1 MSNQKK
7 LQRLV
12 CEVMSPAFTIS
23 QKYKV
28 DFLTRHDDNLY
39 MCLGPGCGYT
49 IGYLTGMHRSS
60 SHLFFDLMMIELI
73 TGTSASAQWQE

>member
-12 CEVMSPAFTIS
+12 CEVKSSAFKKA
-23 QKYKV
+23 QHKV
-28 DFLTRHDDNLY
+28 DFVSRHDDNLY

-49 IGYLTGMHRSS
+49 IGYLTGMHRSTY
-60 SHLFFDLMMIELI
+60 HLFSDLMMIDLI
-73 TGTSASAQWQE
+73 TGTSGNAQWQE

>member
-7 LQRLV
+7 LQRPV
-12 CEVMSPAFTIS
+12 CEVTIGI
-23 QKYKV
+23 KHNRHKV

-49 IGYLTGMHRSS
+49 IGYLTGMHRSTYHIIS
-60 SHLFFDLMMIELI
+60 DLMMIDLI
-73 TGTSASAQWQE
+73 TGTSVSAQWQE

>member
-12 CEVMSPAFTIS
+12 CEVMSPAFTKS

-60 SHLFFDLMMIELI
+60 SANFYHDPAFLW
-73 TGTSASAQWQE
+73 SHS